1 MRSKEVKTMYLKN
14 SRAFVQ
20 GIMRLVFAIIAGMPL
35 VAFMG
40 VIKLKEI
47 SLGYPLEVDGFSK
60 NKLQT
65 KR

>member
-1 MRSKEVKTMYLKN
+1 MYLKN
-14 SRAFVQ
+14 SRAFFQ
-20 GIMRLVFAIIAGMPL
+20 SIMLLVFAIIAGMAL

-47 SLGYPLEVDGFSK
+47 SFGFPLEVDGFSK